1 MKIEK
6 LTENKIR
13 IILDLDELAKKNID
27 FLELTQNTEATQKL
41 FKKILKQAEKE
52 VGFNAENSKLLI
64 EAFVSAEGF
73 FIITFTKLASEKDAP
88 IGTPLKLKVKKKSP
102 NSLCKNAIYE
112 FSNFDDF
119 CNFCTYLANSK
130 LNDLEGLAKRILF
143 YEYNSRYFLTF
154 SEIDA
159 NFKYISLFYTSISEF
174 AKLVS
179 NSEVYYSKIE
189 ECGTIIFKN
198 NAIKKR
204 NKIFC

>member
-88 IGTPLKLKVKKKSP
+88 IGTPLKLKVKKKLP
-102 NSLCKNAIYE
+102 NSLYKNAIYE